1 MKGKKWRRFYADIN
15 LIKGKIMPYGEGTY
29 GNQVGR
35 PPKQESAMNAKQ
47 ALSNE
52 ERMKMVRALL
62 GAQFTDQEANRNND
76 LRQTLGAQFTEQEAN
91 RINEENARIMQ
102 GIPNPNL
109 GNPTTRQ
116 FQDPEIDAALRKQR
130 LFYK

>member
-1 MKGKKWRRFYADIN
+1 
-15 LIKGKIMPYGEGTY
+15 
-29 GNQVGR
+29 
-35 PPKQESAMNAKQ
+35 MNPKQ

-62 GAQFTDQEANRNND
+62 GAH
-76 LRQTLGAQFTEQEAN
+76 FTEQEADRGN
-91 RINEENARIMQ
+91 YNDLRQGLGAQYTEQEAARINEENARIMQ

-116 FQDPEIDAALRKQR
+116 FPDPEIDAALRKQR